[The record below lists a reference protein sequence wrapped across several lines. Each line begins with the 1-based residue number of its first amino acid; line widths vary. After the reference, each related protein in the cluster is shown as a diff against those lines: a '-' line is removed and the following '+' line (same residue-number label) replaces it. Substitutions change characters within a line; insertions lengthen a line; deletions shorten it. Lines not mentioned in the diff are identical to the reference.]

1 METEYLKV
9 TEREDEPVDG
19 MQPFDVLNPACPSRT
34 VLRHLTDR
42 WTPLVVGVLA
52 AGPARFGELR
62 DQVGGVTAKVLT
74 QTLRSMERD
83 GLVVRRALATMPPR
97 VDYELTA
104 LGRTLVEPLDALRG
118 WAEQHA
124 GEVLE
129 ARSSYDEAT
138 L

>member
-1 METEYLKV
+1 MDA
-9 TEREDEPVDG
+9 RRR
-19 MQPFDVLNPACPSRT
+19 FDVLDPACPSRS

-52 AGPARFGELR
+52 EGPARFGEVR

-83 GLVVRRALATMPPR
+83 GLVSRRAQSTMPPR
-97 VDYELTA
+97 VDYELTP
-104 LGRTLVEPLDALRG
+104 LGLTLVAPLDALRS

-124 GEVLE
+124 GEVLG
-129 ARSSYDEAT
+129 ARSSYDSQVEAGA
-138 L
+138 